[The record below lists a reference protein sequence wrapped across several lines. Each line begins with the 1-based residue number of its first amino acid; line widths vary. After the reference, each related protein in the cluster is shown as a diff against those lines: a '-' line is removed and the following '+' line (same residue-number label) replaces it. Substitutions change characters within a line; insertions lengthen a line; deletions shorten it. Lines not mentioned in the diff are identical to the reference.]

1 MVCHP
6 HQHNQKLPHLWLLQD
21 LSIGNKES
29 GYMRIGFSPFPSGGP
44 APGKKPAVDLHN
56 KT

>member
-44 APGKKPAVDLHN
+44 APGKKPAVDLHD